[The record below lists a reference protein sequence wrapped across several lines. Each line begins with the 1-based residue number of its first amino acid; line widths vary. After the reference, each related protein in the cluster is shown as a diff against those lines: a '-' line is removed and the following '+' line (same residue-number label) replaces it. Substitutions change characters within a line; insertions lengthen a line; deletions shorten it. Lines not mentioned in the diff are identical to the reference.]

1 MAARYLISVRAGV
14 KWVRPMAVRV
24 LITTLVVVWG
34 LKAVLISDG
43 MALSYSYLKV
53 SSHDGFSAMDSQV
66 LLTAISKL
74 LTFISTSEPLSNRQA
89 L

>member
-1 MAARYLISVRAGV
+1 M
-14 KWVRPMAVRV
+14 KWVRVAAWV

>member
-1 MAARYLISVRAGV
+1 MAA
-14 KWVRPMAVRV
+14 WV
-24 LITTLVVVWG
+24 LIAIRVVVWG

-66 LLTAISKL
+66 FFTATSKL
-74 LTFISTSEPLSNRQA
+74 LICISTEELLSNRQA